1 MHRLTSAMCWLIL
14 GTGLVP
20 AFAQPAE
27 EAQKKLQGTWTAT
40 KAERDGKAADDV
52 VGHRLSF
59 TGNRFQIQSKDGK
72 PLYAGTVRV
81 DPSAKPAAI
90 DFEHTEGALKGKAWK
105 GIYALD
111 GDTLTTCDNAPN
123 LDKGRPAAFEAKT
136 RVRVCPHHVQA
147 REALNGNCL
156 GPRRLLKPLRGF
168 PAAHR
173 DAQASDT

>member
-14 GTGLVP
+14 GAGL
-20 AFAQPAE
+20 AFAQPAA
-27 EAQKKLQGTWTAT
+27 EAQKELQGTWLAT

-59 TGNRFQIQSKDGK
+59 SGNRFQIHSKDGK

-90 DFEHTEGALKGKAWK
+90 DFDDTEGPLKGKAWK

-123 LDKGRPAAFEAKT
+123 PDKGRPAAFEAKSGSGYVLIT
-136 RVRVCPHHVQA
+136 FNRA
-147 REALNGNCL
+147 
-156 GPRRLLKPLRGF
+156 KP
-168 PAAHR
+168 
-173 DAQASDT
+173 

>member
-1 MHRLTSAMCWLIL
+1 MRRMTWTMCWLIL

-27 EAQKKLQGTWTAT
+27 EAQKQLQGTWEAT
-40 KAERDGKAADDV
+40 RAERDDKAADDV

-72 PLYAGTVRV
+72 LLYAGTVRL
-81 DPSAKPAAI
+81 DPGATPAAV
-90 DFEHTEGALKGKAWK
+90 DFEHTEGDLKGKAWK

-123 LDKGRPAAFEAKT
+123 LDKGRPAAFEAKSGSGYVLIT
-136 RVRVCPHHVQA
+136 F
-147 REALNGNCL
+147 
-156 GPRRLLKPLRGF
+156 RRAKP
-168 PAAHR
+168 
-173 DAQASDT
+173 